1 MGLQA
6 GPISALSNE
15 ARSKEHLESWG
26 IIARGALPTLI
37 SKGTSS
43 AASSTNPLALHPGC
57 IISLEGPT
65 GLGLTRVGLSM
76 IAEASQHAPVVVVDV
91 RGWICPLAAWEAGV
105 RADRLVVI
113 RCDDIIQWPSAIA
126 ALLEGVKAVFAEV
139 PTGVPEAVLRRLGA
153 LARSKDAALV
163 LRPLKG
169 KLPSG
174 IAYLR
179 VQAGKVVWAGA
190 HDGHGR
196 LEGRK
201 IMLELSGK
209 GASGNRQLVEVE
221 DDGSHALRVV
231 SRLAAET
238 ARRAAG

>member
-91 RGWICPLAAWEAGV
+91 RGWICPLAAWETGV
-105 RADRLVVI
+105 RSDRLAIV
-113 RCDDIIQWPSAIA
+113 RCGDVIQWPGALA
-126 ALLEGVKAVFAEV
+126 ALLEGVKAIYAEV
-139 PTGVPEAVLRRLGA
+139 PVGVPGGVLRRLSA
-153 LARSKDAALV
+153 LARSRNAGLV

-169 KLPSG
+169 QLPSG
-174 IAYLR
+174 VAYLR
-179 VQAGKVVWAGA
+179 VRAEKVSPGLEITSPNAGSFTAFGGA
-190 HDGHGR
+190 C
-196 LEGRK
+196 
-201 IMLELSGK
+201 
-209 GASGNRQLVEVE
+209 
-221 DDGSHALRVV
+221 V
-231 SRLAAET
+231 SRHRPAQRT
-238 ARRAAG
+238 TPAGSVCGEAPRSPLV